1 MKKKI
6 NWLGIIGGLATIAGF
21 AIEMVQ
27 SYVADK
33 ESEKMIDEKIKKA
46 FEERGQ
52 Q

>member
-6 NWLGIIGGLATIAGF
+6 NWLGVIGRLATIEGF

-33 ESEKMIDEKIKKA
+33 ESEKLIDEKIKKA

-52 Q
+52 